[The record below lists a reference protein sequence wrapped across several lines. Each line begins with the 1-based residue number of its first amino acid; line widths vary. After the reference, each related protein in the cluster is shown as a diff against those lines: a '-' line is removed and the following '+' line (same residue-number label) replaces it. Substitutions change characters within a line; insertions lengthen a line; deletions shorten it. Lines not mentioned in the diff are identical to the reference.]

1 MIPHRPILIKKYKNG
16 FFVDN
21 GPFRSLESDE
31 NKRFY
36 DSVNKGYFLYSS
48 LLFNSFI
55 PTELEHLAK
64 TGQLAIDVED
74 HSNEDYEIK
83 TNWKGAVHTY
93 FMETIQ

>member
-1 MIPHRPILIKKYKNG
+1 MDSLSITVLSAPWKATKTRDSTIASIKG
-16 FFVDN
+16 I
-21 GPFRSLESDE
+21 
-31 NKRFY
+31 
-36 DSVNKGYFLYSS
+36 FLYSS

-93 FMETIQ
+93 FMKTIQ

>member
-1 MIPHRPILIKKYKNG
+1 MDSLSITVLSVPWKATKTRDSMIVSIKG
-16 FFVDN
+16 IFVL
-21 GPFRSLESDE
+21 F
-31 NKRFY
+31 
-36 DSVNKGYFLYSS
+36 S

-93 FMETIQ
+93 FMKTLQ

>member
-1 MIPHRPILIKKYKNG
+1 M
-16 FFVDN
+16 
-21 GPFRSLESDE
+21 
-31 NKRFY
+31 
-36 DSVNKGYFLYSS
+36 YSS

-93 FMETIQ
+93 FMETLQ